1 MARNDGKDR
10 TVVRN
15 TPRTAMTI
23 PDAEKHN
30 ERKKESYRN
39 EDIVP
44 ERSSLNVHYKS
55 PTGSYSEMFSRME
68 QEGII
73 STRGLKQG
81 ANLYG
86 ELVFDVNSAYFH
98 NHGGYEFAK
107 EYYRKAYEAAV
118 EIVGGEQY
126 ILSAVM
132 HADERNRGMS
142 QALGYDV
149 WHYHLHVVYVPV
161 VEKQILWSKRCKDPA
176 LVGTVRETIT
186 QVSHSKKWA
195 SSPVL
200 DEDGQPMYSKSGKI
214 ILRKSYSILQDKYH
228 DHMVAAGYTDLER
241 GERGSTEEHLTTVQF
256 KVMKEEAHLE
266 RLLQQQQTAKQA
278 VSDVQKERE
287 EKEKAAKEA
296 EMKLRITEKEREEKE
311 QAAKEAEMKLR
322 ITEKEAQKTLDFV
335 QKLGPT
341 ETILEKP
348 GRLESARSVYTRSV
362 TVIGKLIG
370 KLKNLLVLYHG
381 ERAKNETLTR
391 ENRIWQERAVLAK
404 ETTEK
409 AGKFDQLA
417 KILGL
422 EEIERILK
430 EHTQHTK
437 ERIKNTP
444 EI

>member
-23 PDAEKHN
+23 PDAELHN
-30 ERKKESYRN
+30 ERKKECYRN

-44 ERSSLNVHYKS
+44 ERSPLNVHYKL
-55 PTGSYSEMFSRME
+55 PTGSYSETFSRME

-73 STRGLKQG
+73 STRGLRQD

-176 LVGTVRETIT
+176 LVGTVKETIT
-186 QVSHSKKWA
+186 QISHSKKWA
-195 SSPVL
+195 SNQAA
-200 DEDGQPMYSKSGKI
+200 DENGNLLYTKSGKP

-228 DHMVAAGYTDLER
+228 DHMIAAGYTDLER

-278 VSDVQKERE
+278 VS
-287 EKEKAAKEA
+287 EA
-296 EMKLRITEKEREEKE
+296 ERAREEKE

-335 QKLGPT
+335 QKLGSA

-348 GRLESARSVYTRSV
+348 GKLESARSVYTRAV

-370 KLKNLLVLYHG
+370 KLRSLLVLYHG

-391 ENRIWQERAVLAK
+391 ENRIWQERASLTK

-409 AGKFDQLA
+409 AGKFDLLA
-417 KILGL
+417 KIIGL

-430 EHTQHTK
+430 EHTPHTK
-437 ERIKNTP
+437 ERIKNAP
-444 EI
+444 SR